1 MRIPVGAVLV
11 IVATLL
17 VGCSAP
23 EPEPNA
29 QSSEVAEPLDVTDE
43 TDVATSER
51 ELPDAS
57 AEPDGQPPSNMGNWN
72 VEERTDPI
80 TDVVNVFSSLPS
92 ESGDQVLVVRC
103 MANVTG
109 VMFLWGDYLGSDDA
123 TNVTHRFDDHDP
135 ETTLWP
141 MTTSSN
147 AHLRTSGRAIR
158 FARQLLDAER
168 LAARTTP
175 FRESPVTAIFSLA
188 GTRDALA
195 PVRTACGW

>member
-1 MRIPVGAVLV
+1 MRTSVGAMLV
-11 IVATLL
+11 VVATLL
-17 VGCSAP
+17 GGCTAS
-23 EPEPNA
+23 EPEHST
-29 QSSEVAEPLDVTDE
+29 QSSGVAEPLAV
-43 TDVATSER
+43 TDVATNER

-57 AEPDGQPPSNMGNWN
+57 PEPDGQPPSTRGNWN

-92 ESGDQVLVVRC
+92 ESGDQALVVRC
-103 MANVTG
+103 MENVTG
-109 VMFLWGDYLGSDDA
+109 VVLVWGDYLGSDDA
-123 TNVTHRFDDHDP
+123 TNVTHRFDDHDA
-135 ETTLWP
+135 ETLLWP

-147 AHLRTSGRAIR
+147 AHLRTSGSAIN

-168 LAARTTP
+168 LVARTTP
-175 FRESPVTAIFSLA
+175 FRESPTTAVFSLA